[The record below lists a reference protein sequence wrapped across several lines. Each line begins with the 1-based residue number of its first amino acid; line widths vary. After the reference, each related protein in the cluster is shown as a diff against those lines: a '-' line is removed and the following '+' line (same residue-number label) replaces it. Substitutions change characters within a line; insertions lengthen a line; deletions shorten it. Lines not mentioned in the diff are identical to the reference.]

1 MTSAPKTPKPEKRQ
15 AQEVSDVTTSF
26 TRLDI
31 NSIPA
36 QLVKQIVL
44 LIADGGVESTENA
57 ARAIEAFSQA
67 SRLTRDVTMGMWA
80 YVMSLAP
87 VRALPTS
94 LMLKWMT
101 PSGARSRPGAADSS
115 SLGRMLATELEK
127 TARESQSSALMP
139 RIAALAASPHGAFVA
154 AALHAKLVASLNR
167 ATVNGEPMYGDE
179 HTTVEALATEI
190 IRRLGGERRP
200 AFEKIARVSHA
211 NVRGFRDRITSFLRS
226 SRAGRTRH
234 ALTYGPMCIW
244 DVSHIEN
251 FSVAC
256 CASTAVPKSRDGA
269 TFNSDLYWDTSA
281 ATDMSDMFRDNGEFE
296 GNLGTWDVSK
306 VTTMSGMFK
315 RAGIADSGIGS
326 WDVGAL
332 KNAKKMFG
340 SAPNLSRTLDL
351 SRWNIGEC
359 TQLRKMFAG
368 SSVHDSGIGRWTL
381 HPDATANYMFRY
393 TQFRGNL
400 ESWSVSNREAA
411 TWGLQAE
418 APAESQTQ
426 SAQRAHRA
434 PSKFGDPA
442 NYDQRIIAMFD
453 DSFRRTPEKAWCV
466 VQ

>member
-1 MTSAPKTPKPEKRQ
+1 MTSAPNLPKRQ
-15 AQEVSDVTTSF
+15 TREMSDVTTSF

-36 QLVKQIVL
+36 QLVRQIVL

-94 LMLKWMT
+94 LMLRWIS
-101 PSGARSRPGAADSS
+101 PSGARSRPGAAESS

-190 IRRLGGERRP
+190 IRRLGGGH
-200 AFEKIARVSHA
+200 AFRKMARVSHA

-256 CASTAVPKSRDGA
+256 CASTAVPKSRDGV

-281 ATDMSDMFRDNGEFE
+281 ATDMSDMFRDNGEFK
-296 GNLGTWDVSK
+296 GDLGTWDVSK
-306 VTTMSGMFK
+306 VTTMTGMFK
-315 RAGIADSGIGS
+315 RAGITDSGIGS

-332 KNAKKMFG
+332 QNAKKMFG

-368 SSVHDSGIGRWTL
+368 SSVHDSGIGKWTL

-400 ESWSVSNREAA
+400 ENWSDKHRKEAS
-411 TWGLQAE
+411 WGLHAG
-418 APAESQTQ
+418 APAETQ
-426 SAQRAHRA
+426 SAQSAHRA

>member
-1 MTSAPKTPKPEKRQ
+1 MTSAPRPPKPEKRQ

-57 ARAIEAFSQA
+57 ARAIEALSQA

-94 LMLKWMT
+94 LLLRWMA

-115 SLGRMLATELEK
+115 SLGRTLATELEK

-154 AALHAKLVASLNR
+154 AALHAKLVASLSR

-179 HTTVEALATEI
+179 HVGALATEI
-190 IRRLGGERRP
+190 IRRLGGGH
-200 AFEKIARVSHA
+200 AFRKTARVSHRTF
-211 NVRGFRDRITSFLRS
+211 RGFRDRITSFLRS

-234 ALTYGPMCIW
+234 ALKYGPMCIW
-244 DVSHIEN
+244 DVSHIED

-256 CASTAVPKSRDGA
+256 CASTAVPKSRDGI

-281 ATDMSDMFRDNGEFE
+281 ATDMSDMFRDNGEFK
-296 GNLGTWDVSK
+296 GDLGTWDVSK
-306 VTTMSGMFK
+306 VTTMTGMFK

-351 SRWNIGEC
+351 SGWNIGEC
-359 TQLRKMFAG
+359 TDLRKMFAG
-368 SSVHDSGIGRWTL
+368 SSVHDSGIGKWTL

-400 ESWSVSNREAA
+400 ENWSDSSRDAA
-411 TWGLQAE
+411 TWGMHAG
-418 APAESQTQ
+418 APAESQRAP
-426 SAQRAHRA
+426 SAQSA